1 LLITPFNIIQQPS
14 NSVQQNRMDV
24 EAMLKPFARAL
35 STSFAD
41 HLGEKD
47 IHFREV

>member
-1 LLITPFNIIQQPS
+1 LKAFAHPTVQQPF

-35 STSFAD
+35 RILVLKLINYPCIFTA
-41 HLGEKD
+41 L
-47 IHFREV
+47 